1 MIQPIINFKGTK
13 ELKQAI
19 RIAAAST
26 GCASSSEFIKNILT
40 ENQLVSKELKK
51 LSKKVVK

>member
-1 MIQPIINFKGTK
+1 MMTIINFKANN

-19 RIAAAST
+19 RIAAAT
-26 GCASSSEFIKNILT
+26 NGYASSSEFIKEILL
-40 ENQLVSKELKK
+40 ENQSISKELKK